1 MVKTTNQMDDTPIIQ
16 TARLELR
23 LTSLEDAAFILA
35 LLNTPK
41 WIQNIGD
48 RQVTTLQAA
57 KKYIQERMLPQVE
70 RLGFGNFTLVRT
82 EDGKK
87 VGTCGLYDREGLE
100 GVDIGFALLP
110 AYERMGY
117 AFESAEKLLYLAEHQ
132 WKLPIVQGITI
143 ESNTASRKL
152 LEKLGLKFIEYIRLP
167 NDKEELMLYRRVFES
182 NT

>member
-1 MVKTTNQMDDTPIIQ
+1 MEDTPIIK

-23 LTSLEDAAFILA
+23 PTSEEDAAFVLE

-48 RQVTTLQAA
+48 REVRTLEAA
-57 KKYIQERMLPQVE
+57 QKYIQERMLPQVE
-70 RLGFGNFTLVRT
+70 RLGFGNFTLLRI

-117 AFESAEKLLYLAEHQ
+117 AFESAQKLMQLAEYQ
-132 WKLPIVQGITI
+132 WKLPMVQGITI
-143 ESNTASRKL
+143 TSNTASQKL
-152 LEKLGLKFIEYIRLP
+152 LEKLGLQFVEYMHLP
-167 NDKEELMLYRRVFES
+167 NDEAELMLYRRVFES
-182 NT
+182 NGLVDYHL

>member
-1 MVKTTNQMDDTPIIQ
+1 MNNKPSLK

-23 LTSLEDAAFILA
+23 PTTEEDAAFILE
-35 LLNTPK
+35 LLNTPT

-57 KKYIQERMLPQVE
+57 KQYIQERMLPQVE
-70 RLGFGNFTLVRT
+70 RLGFGNFTLLRI

-117 AFESAEKLLYLAEHQ
+117 AFESAAKLMQLAEHY
-132 WKLPIVQGITI
+132 WNLSMVQGITI
-143 ESNTASRKL
+143 TTNTASQKL
-152 LEKLGLKFIEYIRLP
+152 LEKLGLQFIEYIYLP
-167 NDKEELMLYRRVFES
+167 NDEAELMLYRRVFES
-182 NT
+182 SEQISR

>member
-1 MVKTTNQMDDTPIIQ
+1 MNDIPIIQ

-23 LTSLEDAAFILA
+23 LTSQEDAAFILE

-48 RQVTTLQAA
+48 RQVTTIQAA
-57 KKYIQERMLPQVE
+57 KRYIQERMLPQVE
-70 RLGFGNFTLVRT
+70 RLGFGNFTLVRI

-117 AFESAEKLLYLAEHQ
+117 AFESAQKLLHLAEHQ
-132 WKLPIVQGITI
+132 WKLSLVQGITI
-143 ESNTASRKL
+143 APNTSSRKL
-152 LEKLGLKFIEYIRLP
+152 LEKLGLQFIEYIRLP
-167 NDKEELMLYRRVFES
+167 NDTEELMLYRRVFES
-182 NT
+182 NA